1 MAEINISAAD
11 VLGAASKSGRKLKD
25 NPAQDEG
32 FKAATDQARILAY
45 YLTLLVKWNK
55 SMNLV
60 GPQRWEKVFHSL
72 IIDSLH
78 LADFLDSLDLPDN
91 PVSLDLGAGAGL
103 PGIPLRTLWQAG
115 DYHLVESREKRCIFM
130 RTALRMM
137 KLPRIEVFQG
147 RAEKFPQ
154 ETLPADLILS
164 KAFMPWK
171 ELLEFVKPMVAP
183 QGRIVILSNDPAPS
197 AQELEALGHELE
209 DSMQYKAGGKVH
221 YFWCLRRAR
230 GSWG

>member
-11 VLGAASKSGRKLKD
+11 ILGAASKAGRKLRD

-32 FKAATDQARILAY
+32 FKAATDQARVLAY
-45 YLTLLVKWNK
+45 YVTLLVKWNK

-60 GPQRWEKVFHSL
+60 GPQGWEQIFHSL

-78 LADFLDSLDLPDN
+78 LADSLDSLDLPND
-91 PVSLDLGAGAGL
+91 PVTLDLGAGAGL
-103 PGIPLRTLWQAG
+103 PGIPLRCLWQAG
-115 DYHLVESREKRCIFM
+115 DYHLVEARQKRSVFM

-154 ETLPADLILS
+154 EKLPADLILS

-171 ELLEFVKPMVAP
+171 DLLEFVKPMLAES
-183 QGRIVILSNDPAPS
+183 GRIVILSNDPAPS
-197 AQELEALGHELE
+197 EQEFEELGHTLQ
-209 DSMQYKAGGKVH
+209 DSMQYKAGDKKH
-221 YFWCLRRAR
+221 YFWCLRAL
-230 GSWG
+230 G

>member
-1 MAEINISAAD
+1 MSEINISASD
-11 VLGAASKSGRKLKD
+11 ILGAASKSGRRLQD
-25 NPAQDEG
+25 DQRQDEG

-60 GPQRWEKVFHSL
+60 GPQGWEQVFHSL

-78 LADFLDSLDLPDN
+78 LADFLNSLELPES

-115 DYHLVESREKRCIFM
+115 DYHLVEARQKRSIFM
-130 RTALRMM
+130 RTALRIM
-137 KLPRIEVFQG
+137 KLPRTHVFQC
-147 RAEKFPQ
+147 RAEKIPQ
-154 ETLPADLILS
+154 QTLPADLILS

-171 ELLEFVKPMVAP
+171 ELLVFVKPMLGP
-183 QGRIVILSNDPAPS
+183 QGRVVILSNDPAPS
-197 AQELEALGHELE
+197 VQELEVLGHVLE
-209 DSMQYKAGGKVH
+209 SSKEYKAGDKIH
-221 YFWCLRRAR
+221 YFWCLQAV
-230 GSWG
+230 

>member
-1 MAEINISAAD
+1 MAEININATD
-11 VLGAASKSGRKLKD
+11 ILGAASKAGRKIKD

-32 FKAATDQARILAY
+32 FKAAADQARVLAY

-60 GPQRWEKVFHSL
+60 GPQSWEQVFHSL

-78 LADFLDSLDLPDN
+78 LADFIDSLDLPAA
-91 PVSLDLGAGAGL
+91 PVTLDLGAGAGL
-103 PGIPLRTLWQAG
+103 PGIPLRSLWQAG
-115 DYHLVESREKRCIFM
+115 DYRLVESREKRCIFM

-137 KLPRIEVFQG
+137 KLPRTDVFQG
-147 RAEKFPQ
+147 RAEKIPA

-171 ELLEFVKPMVAP
+171 ELLDFVKPMLAE
-183 QGRIVILSNDPAPS
+183 QGRIVILSNDPAPTE
-197 AQELEALGHELE
+197 QDLENLGYVLE
-209 DSMQYKAGGKVH
+209 DFMEYKAGDKIH
-221 YFWCLRRAR
+221 YFWCLRRIA
-230 GSWG
+230 SMA

>member
-1 MAEINISAAD
+1 MAEININAAD
-11 VLGAASKSGRKLKD
+11 ILGAASKAGRKLKD
-25 NPAQDEG
+25 NTAQDEG
-32 FKAATDQARILAY
+32 FKAATDQARVLAY

-60 GPQRWEKVFHSL
+60 GPQGWEQVFHSL

-78 LADFLDSLDLPDN
+78 LADFLDSLELPSN
-91 PVSLDLGAGAGL
+91 PVTLDLGAGAGL
-103 PGIPLRTLWQAG
+103 PGIPLRALWQAG
-115 DYHLVESREKRCIFM
+115 DYRLVESREKRCIFM

-137 KLPRIEVFQG
+137 KLPRTDVFQG
-147 RAEKFPQ
+147 RAEKIPS

-171 ELLEFVKPMVAP
+171 ELLEFVKPMLAE

-197 AQELEALGHELE
+197 EQDLDGPGYELE
-209 DSMQYKAGGKVH
+209 DSMQYKAGDKTH
-221 YFWCLRRAR
+221 YFWCLRRM
-230 GSWG
+230 